1 MVTKASQ
8 TEQQHASDEPGGGNK
23 MDLLGALISWPE
35 EEWVNQNVHGKEL
48 SKGLDMNKL
57 RKGLTMSKGDIP
69 GVRTPTSLY
78 FFFSRCAL

>member
-8 TEQQHASDEPGGGNK
+8 TEQHEPGGDNK
-23 MDLLGALISWPE
+23 MDLLGMLMSWPE

-69 GVRTPTSLY
+69 GVCTPHASS
-78 FFFSRCAL
+78 SRCALEVVS